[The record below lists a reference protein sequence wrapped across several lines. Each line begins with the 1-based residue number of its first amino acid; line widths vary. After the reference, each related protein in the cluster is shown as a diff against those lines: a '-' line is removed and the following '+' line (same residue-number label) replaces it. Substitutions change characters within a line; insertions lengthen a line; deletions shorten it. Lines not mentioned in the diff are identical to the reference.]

1 MNVTCYFYILYPM
14 GLFMS
19 LVLSVLMSWW
29 LDVKMFLL
37 FLWKLLKLIKNFKQQ
52 QNLLKLIQ
60 IVNQC
65 HLNNDWEA
73 ATEKTME

>member
-1 MNVTCYFYILYPM
+1 M

-29 LDVKMFLL
+29 LDVKMFLF